1 LLLQILSYIQLRN
14 FPEFVERWYRTSIYP
29 IISRAMQIAQGWIL
43 FSFGGLLYVVIL
55 IVTMRFLIVGFREL
69 VTLSRK
75 QTTQIFAALN
85 TILPS
90 FIFHGALIINENR
103 LMKL

>member
-14 FPEFVERWYRTSIYP
+14 FPEFLERWYSTSPYP

-55 IVTMRFLIVGFREL
+55 IVAMRFLIVGFRKL
-69 VTLSRK
+69 FTLSRK
-75 QTTQIFAALN
+75 RTYPDLCRSKHHLAFFHISW
-85 TILPS
+85 S
-90 FIFHGALIINENR
+90 FNY
-103 LMKL
+103 